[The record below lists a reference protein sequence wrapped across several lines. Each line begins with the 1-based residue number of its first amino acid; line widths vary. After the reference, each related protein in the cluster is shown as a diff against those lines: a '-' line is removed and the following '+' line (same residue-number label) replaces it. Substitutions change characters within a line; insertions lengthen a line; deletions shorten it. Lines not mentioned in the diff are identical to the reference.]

1 LSRYALSGT
10 LSQIVVE
17 NTNEKERSQMSK
29 VVVFDEFG
37 PPEVLRI
44 VEEEPREPGAG
55 EVRIAIEGFGVNRLD
70 LMVRAGEA
78 PRPISLPGARLGAEG
93 TGTIEAVGPGV
104 ENVAVGDA
112 VLITAV
118 PDMDTNG
125 TYAERVVVPAN
136 RVVARPPELDVASAS
151 ALWVSYSTAYGAL
164 VEKARVRPADHVV
177 ITAASSGVGLAAIQ
191 ICNQI
196 GAVPI
201 AVTRHSGK
209 ADELLAAGA
218 AKVIATDS
226 EDIVEATGAF
236 TDGAGADVIV
246 DSVMGPGL
254 VELAKA
260 GRPGGALVTVGWLD
274 PRPAPFPMTPL
285 TMYRYMSFEHTLD
298 DTVVR
303 RIAAFL
309 GAGVR
314 SGVLAPVVDKV
325 FPFDEIVSA
334 HRYLEDGQQVGK
346 VVVEI

>member
-1 LSRYALSGT
+1 MSR
-10 LSQIVVE
+10 
-17 NTNEKERSQMSK
+17 

-44 VEEEPREPGAG
+44 AEEETREPGAG
-55 EVRIAIEGFGVNRLD
+55 EVRVAIEGFGVNRLD
-70 LMVRAGEA
+70 QMVRAGNA

-93 TGTIEAVGPGV
+93 TGTIDAVGPGV
-104 ENVAVGDA
+104 EGLAVGDA

-125 TYAERVVVPAN
+125 TYAEQVVVPAN
-136 RVVARPPELDVASAS
+136 RVVARPPQLGIADAA

-164 VEKARVRPADHVV
+164 IEKAGVRPADHVLV
-177 ITAASSGVGLAAIQ
+177 TAASSGVGLAAIQ

-201 AVTRHSGK
+201 AVTRHAAK
-209 ADELLAAGA
+209 ADALLAAGA
-218 AKVIATDS
+218 AQVIATDS
-226 EDIVEATGAF
+226 QDTVEATQALTGG
-236 TDGAGADVIV
+236 TGADVIV

-254 VELAKA
+254 ADLAKA

-309 GAGVR
+309 AAGVR
-314 SGVLAPVVDKV
+314 TGVLHPIIDKT
-325 FPFDEIVSA
+325 FTFDQIITA
-334 HRYLEDGQQVGK
+334 HHYLEDGQQVGK
-346 VVVEI
+346 VVVTV

>member
-1 LSRYALSGT
+1 MSR
-10 LSQIVVE
+10 
-17 NTNEKERSQMSK
+17 

-44 VEEEPREPGAG
+44 VEQEVREPGPG
-55 EVRIAIEGFGVNRLD
+55 EVRVAIEGFGVNRLD
-70 LMVRAGEA
+70 QMVRAGNS
-78 PRPISLPGARLGAEG
+78 PRPVSLPGARLGAEG
-93 TGTIEAVGPGV
+93 TGTIDAVGPGV
-104 ENVAVGDA
+104 EGVAVGDA

-136 RVVARPPELDVASAS
+136 RVVARPPELDVTAAS

-164 VEKARVRPADHVV
+164 IEKAGVRPADHVL

-201 AVTRHSGK
+201 AVTRHGAK
-209 ADELLAAGA
+209 ADALLAAGA

-226 EDIVEATGAF
+226 EDVAEATLALTGG
-236 TDGAGADVIV
+236 TGADVIV

-254 VELAKA
+254 ADLAKA

-314 SGVLAPVVDKV
+314 SGVLHPIVDKT
-325 FPFDEIVSA
+325 FTLDEIVTA

-346 VVVEI
+346 VVVTV